1 MLGVTPTKW
10 IGRYIVD
17 LEDFTDVPDWAPPM
31 YEQQEGVE
39 WRFTGPGILLV
50 SEDGKIIILDSSHRA
65 FQRHKIRR
73 VGADKIC
80 GGFTEQSLVGFG
92 QSGVSANYRVS
103 ADMPDIS

>member
-1 MLGVTPTKW
+1 MSYLNFAYESGATIIAETALFSSPLSDSVRGQLINLLGVTPTKW

-50 SEDGKIIILDSSHRA
+50 SDRK
-65 FQRHKIRR
+65 
-73 VGADKIC
+73 
-80 GGFTEQSLVGFG
+80 TE
-92 QSGVSANYRVS
+92 R
-103 ADMPDIS
+103 